1 MTTLHEKIVA
11 DLKAARF
18 QREDMKR
25 NVLTTLLGEL
35 DTTTKRTG
43 KPLTDEAV
51 VATIK
56 KFVENAKFTM
66 SKLSQEV
73 ELYKVYEQEAILLRS
88 YLPLQMS
95 EAELSGAVLAFIG
108 EGFTTMGE
116 VMSQLK
122 YKYAGLY
129 DGKMAS
135 AVVKKYVQ

>member
-1 MTTLHEKIVA
+1 MTTLYDKLIS

-18 QREDMKR
+18 QRDDMKR
-25 NVLTTLLGEL
+25 NVLTTLIGEL
-35 DTTTKRTG
+35 DTNAKRTG
-43 KPLTDEAV
+43 KPVTDEQA
-51 VATIK
+51 VATVK
-56 KFVENAKFTM
+56 KFVENAKFTL
-66 SKLSQEV
+66 SKLSPEV
-73 ELYKVYEQEAILLRS
+73 ELYKAYEQEAILLRS

-95 EAELSGAVLAFIG
+95 EAELTGAVLAFIG

-135 AVVKKYVQ
+135 TVVKKYV